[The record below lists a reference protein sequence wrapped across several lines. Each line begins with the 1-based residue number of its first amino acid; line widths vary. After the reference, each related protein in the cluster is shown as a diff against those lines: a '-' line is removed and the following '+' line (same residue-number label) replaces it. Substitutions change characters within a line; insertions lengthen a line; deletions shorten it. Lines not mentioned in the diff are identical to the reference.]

1 MTAKQLSMAAK
12 NLFIF
17 FSMKTLHDKL
27 VKKRQMANS
36 PNCSKVEMKFV
47 VYVMEIFNFLL
58 IDYYLFIYNK
68 LLSTYRGGLQ
78 LPALASAE
86 IVSSLLSSRHIVF
99 CGTSL
104 IELF

>member
-1 MTAKQLSMAAK
+1 MA
-12 NLFIF
+12 
-17 FSMKTLHDKL
+17 
-27 VKKRQMANS
+27 VS

-47 VYVMEIFNFLL
+47 VYVMEVFNFLL

-78 LPALASAE
+78 LPTLASPE
-86 IVSSLLSSRHIVF
+86 IVNSLFSSRYIIF